1 MARVVDSAT
10 NATKIWSSSIISLN
24 QTVEKIHYNSKN
36 ARKLVNAVNKS
47 KIPWTRLSSPL
58 FSRNSMGPEICTD
71 LTHLN
76 HITGLAPMLPGIP
89 GGHRSASIVEPDQD
103 LLGDPLMAPMEPR
116 DPL

>member
-58 FSRNSMGPEICTD
+58 FSRNSMGPETYTD

-76 HITGLAPMLPGIP
+76 LIMGLAPMLPEIR
-89 GGHRSASIVEPDQD
+89 GGHQSSIVEPDRGLLQDLMVPMGLQD
-103 LLGDPLMAPMEPR
+103 LL
-116 DPL
+116 